1 MLVLDE
7 KTNNKAW
14 CSKRG
19 RADKKGLDRVL
30 EKSPIGEDSRVD

>member
-7 KTNNKAW
+7 TINKAW

-19 RADKKGLDRVL
+19 RVDKKGLVRVL
-30 EKSPIGEDSRVD
+30 EKSPTKEDPRVD